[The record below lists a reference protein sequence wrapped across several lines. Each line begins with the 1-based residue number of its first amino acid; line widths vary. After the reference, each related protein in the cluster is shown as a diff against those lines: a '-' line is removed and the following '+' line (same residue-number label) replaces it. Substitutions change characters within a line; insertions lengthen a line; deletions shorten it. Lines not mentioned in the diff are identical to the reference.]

1 MPSTLPQSPNPA
13 RIIRPAE
20 ERDRPALEAI
30 AQAAYALYLD
40 RMPDGQKPFPMLDDY
55 GEHIRR
61 GRAHVLADG
70 DDGEIVGYVVC
81 MPKEPG
87 LFLLDNIAVL
97 PGRQKSGYGRALVR
111 YAEEAGRK
119 QGFRRICLYTNAA
132 MTENLAWYPRL
143 GYRVSHRLVENGYD
157 RVYFVKEL

>member
-1 MPSTLPQSPNPA
+1 MPPSSASDNPSA
-13 RIIRPAE
+13 HIIRPAE
-20 ERDRPALEAI
+20 ERDRPAIEAI

-40 RMPDGQKPFPMLDDY
+40 RMPQKPFPMLDDY
-55 GEHIRR
+55 GEHIRQ
-61 GRAHVLADG
+61 GRAHVLEAA
-70 DDGEIVGYVVC
+70 GEICGYVVF